1 MGTIGPLV
9 AKHLHVSIITVRM
22 YGAVVAL
29 AFSLQHHY
37 GLNAASVS
45 R

>member
-29 AFSLQHHY
+29 AFSLRHH
-37 GLNAASVS
+37 
-45 R
+45 